1 MIRRPP
7 RSTRTDTRCPH
18 TSLFRAVG
26 ITPHAVDALGDIVL
40 FESQPVGTQIKQGD
54 AMAVVE
60 SVKAASDIY
69 APVSGEI
76 IAFNEALTDAPE
88 TINAA
93 PEGRSEEHTSELTSL
108 MRNSYAVFC
117 LTKKTAPLSSTKLL
131 IGQSINL
138 DPDIEPDTQ
147 HPGRQQVIDT
157 VIYED
162 VERRRQHTNQSTT
175 QFAGEK
181 QR

>member
-1 MIRRPP
+1 MRI
-7 RSTRTDTRCPH
+7 SDWSSDVC
-18 TSLFRAVG
+18 SSDL
-26 ITPHAVDALGDIVL
+26 IVF

-93 PEGRSEEHTSELTSL
+93 PEGDGWMIKLRIADPAELQG
-108 MRNSYAVFC
+108 
-117 LTKKTAPLSSTKLL
+117 LL
-131 IGQSINL
+131 
-138 DPDIEPDTQ
+138 DA
-147 HPGRQQVIDT
+147 
-157 VIYED
+157 
-162 VERRRQHTNQSTT
+162 
-175 QFAGEK
+175 AGY
-181 QR
+181 QATLA